1 MNLFSKIGMALD
13 AFRASSPQ
21 DSREDFAEEVRVID
35 AGGMEGRTVPAHVAA
50 WLSGYGESGGKL
62 SDPYNLSPWV
72 SSAIKH
78 ITGPI
83 ASVDLQFSVTG
94 PAGVVELDD
103 AALTAFW
110 QRPAK
115 GLARDNRL
123 SRYDVIE
130 ATSGWMCLAG
140 EFFWVLDDT
149 WLAARSAIRNP
160 FLIVRPDKM
169 RPILEGCEL
178 IGWQFVDG
186 GGASHALIPDQVI
199 SSRFWN
205 PSNDF
210 RGSAPMDSAKMAA
223 EADYA
228 SARFWKSL
236 AESNGDLGETI
247 IAPNG
252 ITPEQ
257 EEQLKMVLRR
267 KRAAAKAGR
276 YEPLFVVGDVKTQAP
291 NIQSPDASAVTQ
303 RLQNRHE
310 VYIAFGVPPSF
321 AEVTA
326 SYSIG
331 SASDRY
337 KLIEETCMPLA
348 AKIAEA
354 VETISSRLLG
364 RTVSAKFN
372 FDDHSTMQQV
382 RGERIEAGRKMH
394 ERGMPWN
401 MVSDYLNLGLK
412 PFPGWDKAWLP
423 FNLQEVAADAKDQK
437 PEASKEPKADAG
449 VKVFEELEELLR
461 GCPAHPKKAGT
472 ATRAADAAGPEW
484 QRHMKFRAPYVK
496 RIRVIV
502 EAACFQARKETLAKI
517 DAAASADKAIRAGA
531 FDFIFDLVD
540 FIVGI
545 EEPVMNV
552 IVNAYTDAG
561 ADLVENELPAPDAP
575 DEDAPEQSP
584 LIIPADPAG
593 LNRLQSRRNYIKDAS
608 EEIWTDIRDT
618 LDEGI
623 QAGESYEK
631 LAERVRTAFNG
642 ISKEKAMRIAVTET
656 SIAMESGRNDAMI
669 AAGVQWKQWI
679 TSDDDRVRDT
689 HVKLHRSRVRMD
701 KPWIVGGAK
710 MMHPCDPNGPAK
722 EIINCR
728 CIHGPSQP
736 PVDSTLDDVEGNNP
750 DLQIPF

>member
-1 MNLFSKIGMALD
+1 MNLFSKIGMVLD
-13 AFRASSPQ
+13 AFRAPEPQ
-21 DSREDFAEEVRVID
+21 DVRQTGAVEARVI
-35 AGGMEGRTVPAHVAA
+35 GGEAVEGRTLPAHVAA
-50 WLSGYGESGGKL
+50 WLSGYGETGGKL

-115 GLARDNRL
+115 GVAKNSRL

-130 ATSGWMCLAG
+130 ATAGWMCLSG
-140 EFFWVLDDT
+140 EFFWILDDT
-149 WLAARSAIRNP
+149 WLPARSAIRNP
-160 FLIVRPDKM
+160 LLIARPDKM
-169 RPILEGCEL
+169 RPIMEGGEL

-186 GGASHALIPDQVI
+186 GGRSFPLIPDQVI

-205 PSNDF
+205 PCDDL

-354 VETISSRLLG
+354 VETVSTRFLG
-364 RTVSAKFN
+364 RTVSARFN

-423 FNLQEVAADAKDQK
+423 FNLQEVKAADLAAK
-437 PEASKEPKADAG
+437 PTTITEPAADPG
-449 VKVFEELEELLR
+449 VKVFEDLEELLR
-461 GCPAHPKKAGT
+461 GCPAHPVKS
-472 ATRAADAAGPEW
+472 AGPVRRAYMDKAWER
-484 QRHMKFRAPYVK
+484 QMNVRAPYVK

-502 EAACFQARKETLAKI
+502 EAACFQARKETLAKLS
-517 DAAASADKAIRAGA
+517 AAASADKAIRAGA

-540 FIVGI
+540 FITGI
-545 EEPVMNV
+545 TEPVMEV
-552 IVNAYTDAG
+552 IVSAYTDAG
-561 ADLVENELPAPDAP
+561 VDLVENELPAPDAP
-575 DEDAPEQSP
+575 EDDAPEDSP

-593 LNRLQSRRNYIKDAS
+593 LNRLQARKNFIKDAS

-623 QAGESYEK
+623 QVGESYEK

-656 SIAMESGRNDAMI
+656 SIAFESGRHDAMI

-689 HVKLHRSRVRMD
+689 HVKLHLKRVAID
-701 KPWIVGGAK
+701 KPFIVGGAE

-722 EIINCR
+722 EIIRCR

-736 PVDSTLDDVEGNNP
+736 PAEPTMDDIEGNNP
-750 DLQIPF
+750 DLEIPF